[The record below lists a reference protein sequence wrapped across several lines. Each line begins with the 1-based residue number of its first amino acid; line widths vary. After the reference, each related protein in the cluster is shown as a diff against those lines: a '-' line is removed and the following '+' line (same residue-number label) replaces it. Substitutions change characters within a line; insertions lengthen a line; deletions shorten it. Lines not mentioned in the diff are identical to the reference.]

1 MTQELIERA
10 SVEELTKGY
19 LFDKERQEYLCLLCG
34 NSFKRHY
41 VYTFGESAVEAA
53 GAIEL
58 HVAEEHGSP
67 FEAYIAL
74 DKRTT
79 GLTENQREMLA
90 LFHQGLSDREIQE
103 RLEQVALSTIRNYR
117 FSLREKR
124 RQAKLFLAVMAS
136 IEQRRP
142 EERFIRIPGSRVNE
156 DDRFA
161 ITEDEYEQILRT
173 FFPEGDDG
181 ALHRLPKKQ
190 KQIIAVLTNL
200 IKRFEPGNTYTQ
212 NEVNRILEEAYSDY
226 VTIRRYLVDYGFLNR
241 KPDGSLYWVR
251 IEQ

>member
-19 LFDKERQEYLCLLCG
+19 LFDNERQEYLCLLCG

-41 VYTFGESAVEAA
+41 VYTFEESAVEAA

-67 FEAYIAL
+67 FETYIAL

-124 RQAKLFLAVMAS
+124 RQAKLFLAV
-136 IEQRRP
+136 
-142 EERFIRIPGSRVNE
+142 
-156 DDRFA
+156 
-161 ITEDEYEQILRT
+161 
-173 FFPEGDDG
+173 
-181 ALHRLPKKQ
+181 
-190 KQIIAVLTNL
+190 LTNL
-200 IKRFEPGNTYTQ
+200 IRRFEPGNTYKQ